1 MVHND
6 RTVMVSPGD
15 TVTDVLNAWD
25 ALRPGVEDSH
35 SHRLALVEECDRL
48 AGELGEALAVN
59 ERLVVKVKRWKSEAR
74 RWKLVAGRA
83 EARLGA
89 VERTVAAMVDACS
102 RGAR

>member
-25 ALRPGVEDSH
+25 ALRPGVEDRS
-35 SHRLALVEECDRL
+35 ALVEECDRL

-102 RGAR
+102 RGVQ